1 MHVVCESA
9 VADRSPTAFEAV
21 SLDAEDPRPLTT
33 ESRRTNSEL
42 GRIVYLGT
50 VIAAGTVVLL
60 SSAVETI
67 SRPPGTLWLVLAGL
81 TAVSSGAMV
90 RLPGFPASFSLGDTF
105 SILSALLFGPASGAL
120 LVTLDG
126 FIQSWRLRISKATP
140 ARLAF
145 NVTAPALAMWT
156 SARLFFAAVHG
167 QPLAVQP
174 LSMGRIIGPLA
185 VFGASYFLFNSGL
198 VAGAV
203 TIGRPTSLYRSW
215 REHFFPV

>member
-9 VADRSPTAFEAV
+9 VAERSPTAFEAV
-21 SLDAEDPRPLTT
+21 SLDAEDPRQT

-126 FIQSWRLRISKATP
+126 FIQSWRL
-140 ARLAF
+140 
-145 NVTAPALAMWT
+145 
-156 SARLFFAAVHG
+156 
-167 QPLAVQP
+167 
-174 LSMGRIIGPLA
+174 
-185 VFGASYFLFNSGL
+185 
-198 VAGAV
+198 
-203 TIGRPTSLYRSW
+203 
-215 REHFFPV
+215 